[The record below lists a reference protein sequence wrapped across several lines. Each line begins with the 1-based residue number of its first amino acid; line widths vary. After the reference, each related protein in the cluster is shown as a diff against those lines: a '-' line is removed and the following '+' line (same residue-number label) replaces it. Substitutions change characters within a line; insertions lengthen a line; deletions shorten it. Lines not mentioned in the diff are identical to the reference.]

1 MDRIENYRQIIKRVL
16 GEHLEDNPSDEHI
29 ETLGICDDAG
39 GHYILLEVG
48 WQKPR
53 RVHQVVFH
61 VRLKDGKIWIE
72 QDWTEGGVARELL
85 TAGVSPEAIE
95 LGFQSPEMRPYNE
108 LAMMVMNK
116 PSLT

>member
-1 MDRIENYRQIIKRVL
+1 MDRIETYRQIIKRVL
-16 GEHLEDNPSDEHI
+16 GEHLEDNPSDEQI

-48 WQKPR
+48 WQRPR

-61 VRLKDGKIWIE
+61 ARVKDNKIWIE

-85 TAGVSPEAIE
+85 AAGVPPEAIE
-95 LGFQSPEMRPYNE
+95 LGFQPPDMRPHNA
-108 LAMMVMNK
+108 LATMGINNL
-116 PSLT
+116 SLA